1 MHLCICASVC
11 VLVCASLPV
20 RVGGCV
26 CVSRYRT
33 IDNLEGIDFALLEKS
48 LVMFKVMGKI
58 DLPCRCVRTICP
70 RCANMRGGPASTSH
84 HAELNGSTIFPCP
97 RGLMHA
103 PQCPLSSDVL
113 RARAQVD
120 HIMDHLAP
128 SIMICT
134 VAGLI
139 LLGLVLLVLVS

>member
-1 MHLCICASVC
+1 MHLYICASVC
-11 VLVCASLPV
+11 APLCASLPV
-20 RVGGCV
+20 RVEVCV
-26 CVSRYRT
+26 WVSRYRT
-33 IDNLEGIDFALLEKS
+33 IDNLEGIDFALMEKS

-58 DLPCRCVRTICP
+58 DLPRRCVRTICP
-70 RCANMRGGPASTSH
+70 RCANIRGGPASTSH

-128 SIMICT
+128 SIMLCT

-139 LLGLVLLVLVS
+139 LLGLVLLVSVS